1 MAVGLLNTYIRSA
14 GPARIRVV
22 APSLQGAVTEM
33 ARYARRS
40 QLIALLSGA
49 VVSLFARIL
58 VDEVGGPA
66 ILERGLYLL
75 AVACLAGCLVVIMR
89 ARQQE

>member
-1 MAVGLLNTYIRSA
+1 MV
-14 GPARIRVV
+14 
-22 APSLQGAVTEM
+22 
-33 ARYARRS
+33 RYARRS

-49 VVSLFARIL
+49 VVLLFARIL

-66 ILERGLYLL
+66 LLGRGLYLL
-75 AVACLAGCLVVIMR
+75 AVACLVGCLVVIMR